1 MNDHHE
7 HEIHVVVSYIGH
19 EPWKHPF
26 RPADTVHAV
35 KVEAMTKGFDLEES
49 AAGNYALQFS
59 GGDLPEATTIGQL
72 GKNPLNVDLVL
83 TKEPQ
88 KGK

>member
-1 MNDHHE
+1 MNDDREMHL
-7 HEIHVVVSYIGH
+7 VVSYIGH

-26 RPADTVHAV
+26 QPEDTVHTV

-49 AAGNYALQFS
+49 AADNYALQINEA
-59 GGDLPEATTIGQL
+59 DLPEATKIGTV
-72 GKNPLNVDLVL
+72 GKSPLSVDLVL
-83 TKEPQ
+83 RKEPQ